1 MLAWET
7 WLYLWEG
14 STDWTEH
21 SRSIKAQNFKKN
33 EGIKKKKKNW
43 ETDGNWWY
51 WCEVR
56 SANAR
61 ISGTTGNNIPHKSC
75 RTWWKVLF
83 LILLKRLWS
92 VLCFQPSL
100 CSWCCLCDSMDRSP
114 PGSFVHGILQARV
127 LERAAISSSE
137 FLTQG
142 LNMRLLHWQ
151 ADSLQLRHLG
161 SPPLRLPLPHSS
173 NYLPCMLV
181 LMVWQCIIFLKF
193 YWSTVDL
200 WWCVHFSCMAKYLS
214 YTHTQHTHKYPFSY
228 SFPWWFITE
237 C

>member
-14 STDWTEH
+14 NTDWTEH

-61 ISGTTGNNIPHKSC
+61 ISGTTGNNIPQKPC

-83 LILLKRLWS
+83 LILLKPLWS

-100 CSWCCLCDSMDRSP
+100 CSWCCLCDPMDRSP

-137 FLTQG
+137 FLTRDWTCVSYIGRQIPYKCATWEAP
-142 LNMRLLHWQ
+142 LYAFL
-151 ADSLQLRHLG
+151 
-161 SPPLRLPLPHSS
+161 SPIPQTTCHA
-173 NYLPCMLV
+173 C
-181 LMVWQCIIFLKF
+181 WC
-193 YWSTVDL
+193 
-200 WWCVHFSCMAKYLS
+200 WWCDNVLYF
-214 YTHTQHTHKYPFSY
+214 
-228 SFPWWFITE
+228 
-237 C
+237 